1 LFAAAQKRF
10 RGQPPQQ
17 VFRHGK
23 DWVELWDADD
33 FDPWEALRWETVRVI
48 FYRQHTPDDTVI
60 EANSISR
67 PMRRK
72 PGSRA
77 SFRGNSEAAGRCRWN
92 ATYWSKSVKFIRG
105 WPIAPVTV

>member
-10 RGQPPQQ
+10 CGQPPQQ

-23 DWVELWDADD
+23 DRAELWDADD
-33 FDPWEALRWETVRVI
+33 FDPWEALRWETVRVV

-60 EANSISR
+60 EANPNSR
-67 PMRRK
+67 PMRQK

-77 SFRGNSEAAGRCRWN
+77 SLDGNSEAAGR
-92 ATYWSKSVKFIRG
+92 
-105 WPIAPVTV
+105 